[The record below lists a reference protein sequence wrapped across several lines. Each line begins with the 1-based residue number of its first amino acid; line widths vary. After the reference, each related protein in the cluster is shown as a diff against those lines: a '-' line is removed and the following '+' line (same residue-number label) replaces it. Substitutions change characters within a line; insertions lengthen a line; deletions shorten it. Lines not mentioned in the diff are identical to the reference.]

1 MRHTACAAIVAALL
15 AASPHADA
23 RAWADVSF
31 AGLNVS
37 GQGSGALFDLFVFGN
52 DIPGGTSFTQDFPYT
67 ITLHADGALAPRSW
81 DSCLPMERVDCGP
94 AATGAELVEFEF
106 GATRPR
112 EVSPFTDYDV
122 SGMPPS
128 LAVEADGTVTY
139 RGTLSITETVAP
151 FGSYFSNTD
160 YLVVW
165 AATWIDSNDA
175 VSAVPEPAGTALM
188 LLGLGMLAAAARA
201 RRGR

>member
-1 MRHTACAAIVAALL
+1 MRIAACATIVAAVLS
-15 AASPHADA
+15 ASPHADA
-23 RAWADVSF
+23 RAWADVSL

-37 GQGSGALFDLFVFGN
+37 GQGSGALFDLFVFGT
-52 DIPGGTSFTQDFPYT
+52 DIPGGTSFTEDFPYT
-67 ITLHADGALAPRSW
+67 ITLHADGAPAPRSW
-81 DSCLPMERVDCGP
+81 DACLPMEPLDCGP
-94 AATGAELVEFEF
+94 AWTGAELVEFEF
-106 GATRPR
+106 GTARPR
-112 EVSPFTDYDV
+112 EVSPFTDYDI

-165 AATWIDSNDA
+165 VATWIDSNDA
-175 VSAVPEPAGTALM
+175 VSAVPEPAGTASM
-188 LLGLGMLAAAARA
+188 LLGLGLLAAAALA
-201 RRGR
+201 CRGR